1 LELLVLLHGD
11 DDGGGDDVIIQFQ
24 QSYHLVEPLQE

>member
-1 LELLVLLHGD
+1 LEPLVLLNGD

-24 QSYHLVEPLQE
+24 QSYHLVELLQE